1 MIANRSFVLDAEPG
15 GCAAMAPTTL
25 PHIIDGLCDTDPT
38 SREFIEHFADQLA
51 VLARHIGLDAG

>member
-1 MIANRSFVLDAEPG
+1 M
-15 GCAAMAPTTL
+15 AATMAPTAL
-25 PHIIDGLCDTDPT
+25 PQIIEGLCDTDPT

>member
-1 MIANRSFVLDAEPG
+1 MLIMLMA
-15 GCAAMAPTTL
+15 AAMAPTTL

-51 VLARHIGLDAG
+51 LLARHIGLDAG